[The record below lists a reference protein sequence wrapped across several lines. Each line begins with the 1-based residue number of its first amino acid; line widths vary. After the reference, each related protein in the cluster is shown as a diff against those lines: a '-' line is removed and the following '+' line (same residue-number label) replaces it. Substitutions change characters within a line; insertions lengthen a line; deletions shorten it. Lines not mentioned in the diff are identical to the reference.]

1 MKDPSHGIF
10 LLVGLEKKEMT
21 HNQTRSSDGSLANG
35 VQETKWREENQP
47 YARNHASTNSDKEI
61 AVVGL

>member
-1 MKDPSHGIF
+1 
-10 LLVGLEKKEMT
+10 LVGLEKKEMT